1 MSILCVLGLIFPQSA
16 YIPLVIDMKKKF
28 PLLLCL
34 ACAVCLLLFPKE
46 AASGVR
52 EGLRL
57 SGTAV
62 IPALFP
68 FMVLTRF
75 LFSTVR
81 FSCPTW
87 LSKVMQRFF
96 GVDGTIFPALLCSLL
111 GGYPVGVSVL
121 TEYYRA
127 GRLTRQEAEQA
138 LLFCNNSGPGFFIAV
153 VGAIVLQDAKSGLLL
168 YAIHVCT
175 ALLCGRLFARKDMP
189 KIRVKKVS
197 EALLPPS
204 QAFLN
209 AVCGTCQVLLQVS
222 GLICVF
228 SVAFAL
234 LKNVLLPRFPLI
246 EPYIPMIS
254 GLLELTGGIMS
265 LSGSANAFILAAFF
279 TSWGGLC
286 VHLQAM
292 SLWQPL
298 GLHPKGYFFSKLL
311 HGLMAALFAA
321 AFTQRTAALFTASIL
336 TVVFCGLFPIISRK
350 IGVEK
355 SGAMLYNQS
364 KR

>member
-1 MSILCVLGLIFPQSA
+1 MSILCVLGLIFPRGA

-28 PLLLCL
+28 PLILCL

-75 LFSTVR
+75 LFSTVK
-81 FSCPTW
+81 FSCPNW
-87 LSKVMQRFF
+87 LSSAMGRIF
-96 GVDGTIFPALLCSLL
+96 GVGGMVFPALLCSFL

-121 TEYYRA
+121 TEDYRS

-138 LLFCNNSGPGFFIAV
+138 LLFCNNSGPGFFVAV
-153 VGAIVLQDAKSGLLL
+153 VGAVVLQDATKGLLL
-168 YAIHVCT
+168 YAIHVCA
-175 ALLCGRLFARKDMP
+175 ALLCGRLFARSNTP
-189 KIRVKKVS
+189 PVRVRKVP

-204 QAFLN
+204 QAFLS
-209 AVCGTCQVLLQVS
+209 AVTGTCQVLLQVS

-228 SVAFAL
+228 SVAAAL

-246 EPYIPMIS
+246 EPYVPLLS
-254 GLLELTGGIMS
+254 GLLELTNGVMS
-265 LSGSANAFILAAFF
+265 LPASGSGFVLAAFF

-298 GLHPKGYFFSKLL
+298 GFHPKGYFFSKLL
-311 HGLMAALFAA
+311 HGLFSALFAA
-321 AFTQRTAALFTASIL
+321 ALSQRTAALFAASAL
-336 TVVFCGLFPIISRK
+336 TIVFCGVFPLISRK
-350 IGVEK
+350 ISVEK
-355 SGAMLYNQS
+355 FGAMLYNQS

>member
-1 MSILCVLGLIFPQSA
+1 M
-16 YIPLVIDMKKKF
+16 VIDMKKKF
-28 PLLLCL
+28 PLILSL
-34 ACAVCLLLFPKE
+34 ACAVCLLLFPQE
-46 AASGVR
+46 AALGVR

-96 GVDGTIFPALLCSLL
+96 GVDGTIFPALLCSFL

-121 TEYYRA
+121 TEDYRA
-127 GRLTRQEAEQA
+127 GRLTQQETEQA
-138 LLFCNNSGPGFFIAV
+138 LLFCNNSGPGFFVAV
-153 VGAIVLQDAKSGLLL
+153 VGAVVLQDVTEGLLL
-168 YAIHVCT
+168 YAIHVCA
-175 ALLCGRLFARKDMP
+175 ALLCGRLFARKGAP
-189 KIRVKKVS
+189 IIRVKKVP

-209 AVCGTCQVLLQVS
+209 AVTGTCQVLLQVS

-228 SVAFAL
+228 SVAAAL
-234 LKNVLLPRFPLI
+234 LKNVVLPCFPLI
-246 EPYIPMIS
+246 EPYIPLIS
-254 GLLELTGGIMS
+254 GLLELSNGVMS
-265 LSGSANAFILAAFF
+265 LSLSSNAFILAAFF
-279 TSWGGLC
+279 TGWGGLC

-311 HGLMAALFAA
+311 HGLLAALFAA
-321 AFTQRTAALFTASIL
+321 ALIHRTAALFAASVL
-336 TVVFCGLFPIISRK
+336 TIAFCGLFPLISRK

>member
-1 MSILCVLGLIFPQSA
+1 MSILCVLGLIFPLGA

-28 PLLLCL
+28 PLILCL
-34 ACAVCLLLFPKE
+34 ACASCLLLFPKE

-75 LFSTVR
+75 LFSTVK
-81 FSCPTW
+81 FSCPNW
-87 LSKVMQRFF
+87 LSRAMGRIL
-96 GVDGTIFPALLCSLL
+96 GVGGSVFPALLCSFL

-121 TEYYRA
+121 TEDYRA
-127 GRLTRQEAEQA
+127 GRLTRQESEQA
-138 LLFCNNSGPGFFIAV
+138 LLFCNNSGPGFFVAV
-153 VGAIVLQDAKSGLLL
+153 LGTVVLQDVTEGLLL
-168 YAIHVCT
+168 YAIHVCA
-175 ALLCGRLFARKDMP
+175 ALLCGRLFARKGAP
-189 KIRVKKVS
+189 IIRVKKVP

-209 AVCGTCQVLLQVS
+209 AVTGTCQVLLQVS

-228 SVAFAL
+228 SVAAAL
-234 LKNVLLPRFPLI
+234 LKNVVLPRFPLF
-246 EPYIPMIS
+246 EPYIPLIS
-254 GLLELTGGIMS
+254 GLLELSNGVMS
-265 LSGSANAFILAAFF
+265 LPASGSSFVLSAFF

-321 AFTQRTAALFTASIL
+321 AFTQRNAALFAASALTAA
-336 TVVFCGLFPIISRK
+336 FCGLFPLISGK

>member
-1 MSILCVLGLIFPQSA
+1 MSILCVLGLIFPLGA

-28 PLLLCL
+28 PLLLSL
-34 ACAVCLLLFPKE
+34 ACAVCLLLFPKG

-57 SGTAV
+57 SGTVV

-96 GVDGTIFPALLCSLL
+96 GVDGTIFPALLCSFL

-121 TEYYRA
+121 TEDYRA
-127 GRLTRQEAEQA
+127 GRLTQQETEQA
-138 LLFCNNSGPGFFIAV
+138 LLFCNNSGPGFFVAV
-153 VGAIVLQDAKSGLLL
+153 VGAVVLQDVTEGLLL
-168 YAIHVCT
+168 YAIHVCA
-175 ALLCGRLFARKDMP
+175 ALLCGRLFARKGAP
-189 KIRVKKVS
+189 IIRVKKVP

-209 AVCGTCQVLLQVS
+209 AVTGTCQVLLQVS

-228 SVAFAL
+228 SVAAAL
-234 LKNVLLPRFPLI
+234 LKNVLLPCFPLI
-246 EPYIPMIS
+246 EPYIPLIS
-254 GLLELTGGIMS
+254 GLLELSNGVMS
-265 LSGSANAFILAAFF
+265 LPASGSSFVLAAFF

-311 HGLMAALFAA
+311 HGLIAALFAA
-321 AFTQRTAALFTASIL
+321 ALIHRTATLFAASVL
-336 TVVFCGLFPIISRK
+336 TIAFCGLFPLISRK

>member
-1 MSILCVLGLIFPQSA
+1 MSILCVLGLIFPRGA

-28 PLLLCL
+28 PLLLSL
-34 ACAVCLLLFPKE
+34 VCASCLLLFPKE

-75 LFSTVR
+75 LFSTVK
-81 FSCPTW
+81 FSCPNW
-87 LSKVMQRFF
+87 LSSAMGRVF
-96 GVDGTIFPALLCSLL
+96 GVGGTVFPALLCSFL

-121 TEYYRA
+121 TEDYRA
-127 GRLTRQEAEQA
+127 GRLTRQETEQA
-138 LLFCNNSGPGFFIAV
+138 LLFCNNSGPGFFVAV
-153 VGAIVLQDAKSGLLL
+153 VGAVVLQDVTEGLLL
-168 YAIHVCT
+168 YAIHVCA
-175 ALLCGRLFARKDMP
+175 ALLCGRLFARKGAP
-189 KIRVKKVS
+189 IIRVKKVP

-209 AVCGTCQVLLQVS
+209 AVTGTCQVLLQVS

-228 SVAFAL
+228 SVAAAL
-234 LKNVLLPRFPLI
+234 LKNVLLPCFPLI
-246 EPYIPMIS
+246 EPYIPLIS
-254 GLLELTGGIMS
+254 GLLELSNGVMS
-265 LSGSANAFILAAFF
+265 LPASGSSFVLAAFF

-298 GLHPKGYFFSKLL
+298 GLHPKGYYFSKLL
-311 HGLMAALFAA
+311 HGLISALFAA
-321 AFTQRTAALFTASIL
+321 AFFKQTVPLFTASIL

>member
-1 MSILCVLGLIFPQSA
+1 
-16 YIPLVIDMKKKF
+16 MKKKF
-28 PLLLCL
+28 PLLLSL
-34 ACAVCLLLFPKE
+34 VCASCLLLFPKE

-75 LFSTVR
+75 LFSTVK
-81 FSCPTW
+81 FSCPHW
-87 LSKVMQRFF
+87 LSSAMGRVF
-96 GVDGTIFPALLCSLL
+96 GVGGTVFPALLCSFL

-121 TEYYRA
+121 TEDYRA
-127 GRLTRQEAEQA
+127 GRLSRQEAEQA
-138 LLFCNNSGPGFFIAV
+138 LLFCNNSGPGFFVAV
-153 VGAIVLQDAKSGLLL
+153 VGAVVLQDVTKGLLL
-168 YAIHVCT
+168 YMVHVCA
-175 ALLCGRLFARKDMP
+175 ALLCGRLFARKGAP
-189 KIRVKKVS
+189 IIRVKKVP

-209 AVCGTCQVLLQVS
+209 AVTGTCQVLLQVS

-228 SVAFAL
+228 SVAAAL
-234 LKNVLLPRFPLI
+234 LKNVLLPCFPLI
-246 EPYIPMIS
+246 EPYIPLIS
-254 GLLELTGGIMS
+254 GLLELSNGVMS
-265 LSGSANAFILAAFF
+265 LPASGSSFVLAAFF

-298 GLHPKGYFFSKLL
+298 GLHPKGYYFSKLL
-311 HGLMAALFAA
+311 HGLISALFAA
-321 AFTQRTAALFTASIL
+321 AFFKQTVPLFTASIL

>member
-1 MSILCVLGLIFPQSA
+1 
-16 YIPLVIDMKKKF
+16 MKKKF
-28 PLLLCL
+28 PLILSL
-34 ACAVCLLLFPKE
+34 ACAVCLLLFPRE

-81 FSCPTW
+81 FSCPNW
-87 LSKVMQRFF
+87 LSSAMGRIF
-96 GVDGTIFPALLCSLL
+96 GVGGSVFPALLCSFL

-121 TEYYRA
+121 TEDYRA
-127 GRLTRQEAEQA
+127 GRLTRREAEQA
-138 LLFCNNSGPGFFIAV
+138 LLFCNNSGPGFFAAV
-153 VGAIVLQDAKSGLLL
+153 VGAVVLRDVTKGLLL
-168 YAIHVCT
+168 YAIHVCA
-175 ALLCGRLFARKDMP
+175 ALMCGRLFARFSSP
-189 KIRVKKVS
+189 PVRVQRVP

-209 AVCGTCQVLLQVS
+209 AVTGTCQVLLQVS

-228 SVAFAL
+228 SAAAAL

-246 EPYIPMIS
+246 GPYIPLLS
-254 GLLELTGGIMS
+254 GLLELSNGVMS
-265 LSGSANAFILAAFF
+265 LSESTNAFVLAAFF

-298 GLHPKGYFFSKLL
+298 GLHPRGYFFSKLL
-311 HGLMAALFAA
+311 HGLIAALFAA
-321 AFTQRTAALFTASIL
+321 ALTQRTATLFAASTL
-336 TVVFCGLFPIISRK
+336 TIAFCGLFPLIFGK

-355 SGAMLYNQS
+355 PGAMLYNQS

>member
-1 MSILCVLGLIFPQSA
+1 MSILCVLGLIFPQGA

-28 PLLLCL
+28 PLILCL

-68 FMVLTRF
+68 FMMLTRF
-75 LFSTVR
+75 LFSTVK
-81 FSCPTW
+81 FSCPNW
-87 LSKVMQRFF
+87 LSSAMGRFF
-96 GVDGTIFPALLCSLL
+96 GVGGMVFPALLCSFL

-121 TEYYRA
+121 TEDYRA

-138 LLFCNNSGPGFFIAV
+138 LLFCNNSGPGFFVAV
-153 VGAIVLQDAKSGLLL
+153 VGAVVLQDATKGLLL
-168 YAIHVCT
+168 YAIHVCA
-175 ALLCGRLFARKDMP
+175 ALLCGRLFARSNTP
-189 KIRVKKVS
+189 PVRVRRIPEV
-197 EALLPPS
+197 LLPPS
-204 QAFLN
+204 QAFLS
-209 AVCGTCQVLLQVS
+209 AVTGTCQILLQVS

-228 SVAFAL
+228 SVISTL
-234 LKNVLLPRFPLI
+234 LSKVFLPHFPLA
-246 EPYIPMIS
+246 EPFFPLLS
-254 GLLELTGGIMS
+254 GLLELTGGVMS
-265 LSGSANAFILAAFF
+265 LSESTNAFVLAAFF

-292 SLWQPL
+292 SLWQPM
-298 GLHPKGYFFSKLL
+298 GLHPRGYFFSKLL
-311 HGLMAALFAA
+311 HGLIAALFAA
-321 AFTQRTAALFTASIL
+321 ALIQRTAALFAASVL
-336 TVVFCGLFPIISRK
+336 TIAFCGLFPLISRK

>member
-1 MSILCVLGLIFPQSA
+1 MSILCVLGLIFPLGA

-28 PLLLCL
+28 PLLLSL
-34 ACAVCLLLFPKE
+34 VCASCLLLFPKE

-75 LFSTVR
+75 LFSTVK
-81 FSCPTW
+81 FSCPNW
-87 LSKVMQRFF
+87 LSRAMGRVF
-96 GVDGTIFPALLCSLL
+96 GVGGTVFPALLCSFL

-121 TEYYRA
+121 TEDYRA
-127 GRLTRQEAEQA
+127 GRLTRQETEQA
-138 LLFCNNSGPGFFIAV
+138 LLFCNNSGPGFFVAV
-153 VGAIVLQDAKSGLLL
+153 VGAVVLQDVTKGLLL
-168 YAIHVCT
+168 YMVHVCA
-175 ALLCGRLFARKDMP
+175 ALLCGRLFARKGVP
-189 KIRVKKVS
+189 IIRVKKVP

-209 AVCGTCQVLLQVS
+209 AVTGTCQVLLQVS

-228 SVAFAL
+228 SVAAAL
-234 LKNVLLPRFPLI
+234 LKNVVLPRFPLI
-246 EPYIPMIS
+246 KPYIPLIS
-254 GLLELTGGIMS
+254 GLLELSNGVMS
-265 LSGSANAFILAAFF
+265 LPASGSAFALAAFF

-311 HGLMAALFAA
+311 HGLIAAQFAAALTQRTTTLFAA
-321 AFTQRTAALFTASIL
+321 SALTAA
-336 TVVFCGLFPIISRK
+336 FCGLFPFISRK
-350 IGVEK
+350 KGVEK

>member
-1 MSILCVLGLIFPQSA
+1 
-16 YIPLVIDMKKKF
+16 MKKKF
-28 PLLLCL
+28 PLLLSL
-34 ACAVCLLLFPKE
+34 ACAVCLLLFPKG

-57 SGTAV
+57 SGTVV

-75 LFSTVR
+75 LFSTVK
-81 FSCPTW
+81 FSCPNW
-87 LSKVMQRFF
+87 LSSAMGRIF
-96 GVDGTIFPALLCSLL
+96 GVGGTVFPALLCSFL

-121 TEYYRA
+121 TEDYRA

-138 LLFCNNSGPGFFIAV
+138 LLFCNNSGPGFFVAV
-153 VGAIVLQDAKSGLLL
+153 VGAVVLQDVTEGLLL
-168 YAIHVCT
+168 YAIHVCA
-175 ALLCGRLFARKDMP
+175 ALLCGRLFARKGAP
-189 KIRVKKVS
+189 IIRVKKVP

-209 AVCGTCQVLLQVS
+209 AVTGTCQVLLQVS

-228 SVAFAL
+228 SVAAAL
-234 LKNVLLPRFPLI
+234 LKNVLLPCFPLI
-246 EPYIPMIS
+246 EPYIPLIS
-254 GLLELTGGIMS
+254 GLLELSNGVMS
-265 LSGSANAFILAAFF
+265 LPASGSSFVLAAFF

-321 AFTQRTAALFTASIL
+321 AFTQRTAALFAASALTAA
-336 TVVFCGLFPIISRK
+336 FCGLFPLISGK

>member
-1 MSILCVLGLIFPQSA
+1 MSILCVLGLIFPRGA

-28 PLLLCL
+28 PLLLSL

-75 LFSTVR
+75 LFSTIK
-81 FSCPTW
+81 FSCPNR
-87 LSKVMQRFF
+87 LSSAMGRVF
-96 GVDGTIFPALLCSLL
+96 GVGGSVFPALLCSFL

-121 TEYYRA
+121 TEDYRA

-138 LLFCNNSGPGFFIAV
+138 LLFCNNSGPGFFVAV
-153 VGAIVLQDAKSGLLL
+153 VGAVVLQDVTEGLLL
-168 YAIHVCT
+168 YAIHVCA
-175 ALLCGRLFARKDMP
+175 ALLCGRLFARKGAP
-189 KIRVKKVS
+189 IIRVKKVP

-209 AVCGTCQVLLQVS
+209 AVTGTCQVLLQVS

-228 SVAFAL
+228 SVAAAL
-234 LKNVLLPRFPLI
+234 LKNVLLPCFPLI
-246 EPYIPMIS
+246 EPYIPLIS
-254 GLLELTGGIMS
+254 GLLELSNGVMS
-265 LSGSANAFILAAFF
+265 LPASGSAFVLAALF

-311 HGLMAALFAA
+311 HGLIAALFAA

>member
-1 MSILCVLGLIFPQSA
+1 MSILCVLGLIFPRGA

-28 PLLLCL
+28 PLILCL
-34 ACAVCLLLFPKE
+34 ACAVCLLLFPKA

-52 EGLRL
+52 EGLQL

-75 LFSTVR
+75 LFSTIK
-81 FSCPTW
+81 FSCPNR
-87 LSKVMQRFF
+87 LSRAMGRVF
-96 GVDGTIFPALLCSLL
+96 GVGGSVFPALLCSFL
-111 GGYPVGVSVL
+111 GGYPVGASVL
-121 TEYYRA
+121 TEDYRS

-138 LLFCNNSGPGFFIAV
+138 LLFCNNSGPGFFVAV
-153 VGAIVLQDAKSGLLL
+153 VGAVVLQDATKGLLL
-168 YAIHVCT
+168 YVIHVCA
-175 ALLCGRLFARKDMP
+175 ALLCGRLFARSNTP
-189 KIRVKKVS
+189 PVRVRRVP

-204 QAFLN
+204 QAFLS
-209 AVCGTCQVLLQVS
+209 AVTGTCQVLLQVS

-228 SVAFAL
+228 SVAAAL

-246 EPYIPMIS
+246 GPYIPLIS
-254 GLLELTGGIMS
+254 GLLELSNGVMS
-265 LSGSANAFILAAFF
+265 LPASGSGFVLVAFF

-311 HGLMAALFAA
+311 HGLFSALFAA
-321 AFTQRTAALFTASIL
+321 ALSQRTAALFAASAL
-336 TVVFCGLFPIISRK
+336 TIVFCGVFPLISRK

>member
-1 MSILCVLGLIFPQSA
+1 MSILCVLGLIFPLGA

-28 PLLLCL
+28 PLLLSL
-34 ACAVCLLLFPKE
+34 VCASCLLLFPKE

-75 LFSTVR
+75 LFSTVK
-81 FSCPTW
+81 FSCPNW
-87 LSKVMQRFF
+87 LSRAMGRVF
-96 GVDGTIFPALLCSLL
+96 GVGGTVFPALLCSFL

-121 TEYYRA
+121 TEDYRA

-138 LLFCNNSGPGFFIAV
+138 LLFCNNSGPGFFVAV
-153 VGAIVLQDAKSGLLL
+153 VGAVVLQDVTKGLLL
-168 YAIHVCT
+168 YMVHVCA
-175 ALLCGRLFARKDMP
+175 ALLCGRLFARKGVP
-189 KIRVKKVS
+189 IIRVKKVP

-209 AVCGTCQVLLQVS
+209 AVTGTCQVLLQVS

-228 SVAFAL
+228 SVAAAL

-246 EPYIPMIS
+246 KPYIPLLS
-254 GLLELTGGIMS
+254 GLLELSNGVMS
-265 LSGSANAFILAAFF
+265 LSLSSNAFILAAFF
-279 TSWGGLC
+279 TGWGGLC

-311 HGLMAALFAA
+311 HGLLAALFAA
-321 AFTQRTAALFTASIL
+321 ALIHRTAALFAASVL
-336 TVVFCGLFPIISRK
+336 TIAFCGLFPLISRK

>member
-1 MSILCVLGLIFPQSA
+1 MSILCVLGLIFPLGA

-34 ACAVCLLLFPKE
+34 ACASCLLLFPKE

-81 FSCPTW
+81 FSCPSW
-87 LSKVMQRFF
+87 LSRAMERIF
-96 GVDGTIFPALLCSLL
+96 GVGGTIFPALLCSFL

-121 TEYYRA
+121 TEDYRA
-127 GRLTRQEAEQA
+127 GRLTRQETEQA
-138 LLFCNNSGPGFFIAV
+138 LLFCNNSGPGFFVAV
-153 VGAIVLQDAKSGLLL
+153 VGAVVLQDVTEGLLL
-168 YAIHVCT
+168 YAIHVCA
-175 ALLCGRLFARKDMP
+175 ALLCGRLFARKGAP
-189 KIRVKKVS
+189 IIRVKKVP

-209 AVCGTCQVLLQVS
+209 AVTGTCQVLLQVS

-228 SVAFAL
+228 SVAAAL
-234 LKNVLLPRFPLI
+234 LKNVLLPCFPLI
-246 EPYIPMIS
+246 EPYIPLIS
-254 GLLELTGGIMS
+254 GLLELSNGVMS
-265 LSGSANAFILAAFF
+265 LPASGSSFVLAAFF

-311 HGLMAALFAA
+311 HGLISALFAA
-321 AFTQRTAALFTASIL
+321 AFFKQAVPLFTASIL

-355 SGAMLYNQS
+355 SGTMLYNQS

>member
-1 MSILCVLGLIFPQSA
+1 MSILCVLGLIFPLGA

-28 PLLLCL
+28 PLVLSL
-34 ACAVCLLLFPKE
+34 ACAVCLLLFPKG

-75 LFSTVR
+75 LFSTVK
-81 FSCPTW
+81 FSCPNW
-87 LSKVMQRFF
+87 LSSAMGRVF
-96 GVDGTIFPALLCSLL
+96 GVGGTVFPALLCSFL

-121 TEYYRA
+121 TEDYRA
-127 GRLTRQEAEQA
+127 GRLTQQETEQA
-138 LLFCNNSGPGFFIAV
+138 LLFCNNSGPGFFVAV
-153 VGAIVLQDAKSGLLL
+153 VGAVVLQDVTEGLLL
-168 YAIHVCT
+168 YAIHVCA
-175 ALLCGRLFARKDMP
+175 ALLCGRLFARKGAP
-189 KIRVKKVS
+189 IIRVKKVP

-209 AVCGTCQVLLQVS
+209 AVTGTCQVLLQVS

-228 SVAFAL
+228 SVAAAL
-234 LKNVLLPRFPLI
+234 LKNVLLPCFPLI
-246 EPYIPMIS
+246 EPYIPLIS
-254 GLLELTGGIMS
+254 GLLELSNGVMS
-265 LSGSANAFILAAFF
+265 LPASGSSFVLAAFF

-321 AFTQRTAALFTASIL
+321 AFTQRTAALFAASALTAA
-336 TVVFCGLFPIISRK
+336 FCGLFPLISGK

>member
-1 MSILCVLGLIFPQSA
+1 MSILCVLGLIFPRGA

-28 PLLLCL
+28 PLISSL

-81 FSCPTW
+81 FSCPNR
-87 LSKVMQRFF
+87 LSSAMGRVF
-96 GVDGTIFPALLCSLL
+96 GVGGSVFPALLCSFM

-121 TEYYRA
+121 TEDYRA

-138 LLFCNNSGPGFFIAV
+138 LLFCNNSGPGFFVAV
-153 VGAIVLQDAKSGLLL
+153 VGAVVLQDVTKGLLL
-168 YAIHVCT
+168 YLIHIWS
-175 ALLCGRLFARKDMP
+175 ALLCGRLFARTGTTS
-189 KIRVKKVS
+189 IRVRRVQ

-204 QAFLN
+204 QAFLS
-209 AVCGTCQVLLQVS
+209 AVTGTCQVLLQIS

-228 SVAFAL
+228 SVAAAL

-246 EPYIPMIS
+246 EPYIPLLS
-254 GLLELTGGIMS
+254 GLLELSNGVMS
-265 LSGSANAFILAAFF
+265 LSLSSNAFILAAFF
-279 TSWGGLC
+279 TGWGGLC

-311 HGLMAALFAA
+311 HGLIAALFAA
-321 AFTQRTAALFTASIL
+321 ALTQRSAALFAASALTAA
-336 TVVFCGLFPIISRK
+336 FCGLFPLISRK

>member
-1 MSILCVLGLIFPQSA
+1 M
-16 YIPLVIDMKKKF
+16 VIDMKKKF
-28 PLLLCL
+28 PLLLSL

-81 FSCPTW
+81 FSCPNW
-87 LSKVMQRFF
+87 LSRAMGRIF
-96 GVDGTIFPALLCSLL
+96 GVGGAVFPALLCSFL

-121 TEYYRA
+121 TEDYRA
-127 GRLTRQEAEQA
+127 GRLTQQETEQA
-138 LLFCNNSGPGFFIAV
+138 LLFCNNSGPGFFVAV
-153 VGAIVLQDAKSGLLL
+153 VGAVVLQDVTKGLLL
-168 YAIHVCT
+168 YMVHVCA
-175 ALLCGRLFARKDMP
+175 ALLCGRLFARKGVP
-189 KIRVKKVS
+189 IIRVKKVP

-209 AVCGTCQVLLQVS
+209 AVTGTCQVLLQVS

-228 SVAFAL
+228 SVAAAL
-234 LKNVLLPRFPLI
+234 LKNVLLPCFPLI
-246 EPYIPMIS
+246 EPYIPLIS
-254 GLLELTGGIMS
+254 GLLELSNGVMS
-265 LSGSANAFILAAFF
+265 LPASGSAFVLAAFF

-311 HGLMAALFAA
+311 HGLIAALFAA
-321 AFTQRTAALFTASIL
+321 ALTKQTNALFAASAWAAA
-336 TVVFCGLFPIISRK
+336 FCGLFPFISRK

>member
-1 MSILCVLGLIFPQSA
+1 MSILCVLGLIFPLGA

-34 ACAVCLLLFPKE
+34 ACASCLLLFPKE

-81 FSCPTW
+81 FSCPNW
-87 LSKVMQRFF
+87 LSRAMGRIL
-96 GVDGTIFPALLCSLL
+96 GVGGAVFPALLCSFL

-121 TEYYRA
+121 TEDYRA
-127 GRLTRQEAEQA
+127 GRLTRQETEQA
-138 LLFCNNSGPGFFIAV
+138 LLFCNNSGPGFFVAV
-153 VGAIVLQDAKSGLLL
+153 VGTVVLQDVTEGLLL
-168 YAIHVCT
+168 YVIHVCA
-175 ALLCGRLFARKDMP
+175 ALLCGRLFARKGAP
-189 KIRVKKVS
+189 IIRVKKVP

-209 AVCGTCQVLLQVS
+209 AVTGTCQVLLQVS

-228 SVAFAL
+228 SVAATL
-234 LKNVLLPRFPLI
+234 LKNVLLPCFPLI
-246 EPYIPMIS
+246 EPYIPLIS
-254 GLLELTGGIMS
+254 GLLELSNGVMS
-265 LSGSANAFILAAFF
+265 LPASGSSFVLAAFF

-321 AFTQRTAALFTASIL
+321 AFTQRTAALFAASTLTAA
-336 TVVFCGLFPIISRK
+336 FCGLFPFISGK

-355 SGAMLYNQS
+355 SGTMLYNQS

>member
-1 MSILCVLGLIFPQSA
+1 
-16 YIPLVIDMKKKF
+16 MKKKF
-28 PLLLCL
+28 PLLLSL
-34 ACAVCLLLFPKE
+34 TCASCLLLFPKE

-75 LFSTVR
+75 LFSTVK
-81 FSCPTW
+81 FSCPNW
-87 LSKVMQRFF
+87 LSRAMGRVF
-96 GVDGTIFPALLCSLL
+96 GVGGTVFPALLCSFL

-121 TEYYRA
+121 TEDYRA
-127 GRLTRQEAEQA
+127 GRLTRQETEQA
-138 LLFCNNSGPGFFIAV
+138 LLFCNNSGPGFFVAV
-153 VGAIVLQDAKSGLLL
+153 VGAVVLQDVTEGLLL
-168 YAIHVCT
+168 YAIHVCA
-175 ALLCGRLFARKDMP
+175 ALLCGRLFARKGAP
-189 KIRVKKVS
+189 IIRVKKVP

-209 AVCGTCQVLLQVS
+209 AVTGTCQVLLQVS

-228 SVAFAL
+228 SVAAAL
-234 LKNVLLPRFPLI
+234 LKNVLLPCFPLI
-246 EPYIPMIS
+246 EPYIPLIS
-254 GLLELTGGIMS
+254 GLLELSNGVMS
-265 LSGSANAFILAAFF
+265 LPASGSSFVLAAFF

-298 GLHPKGYFFSKLL
+298 GLHPKGYYFSKLL
-311 HGLMAALFAA
+311 HGLISALFAA
-321 AFTQRTAALFTASIL
+321 AFFKQTVPLFTASIL

>member
-1 MSILCVLGLIFPQSA
+1 MSILGVLGLIFPLGA

-28 PLLLCL
+28 PLLLSL
-34 ACAVCLLLFPKE
+34 VCASCLLLFPKE

-75 LFSTVR
+75 LFSTVK
-81 FSCPTW
+81 FSCPNW
-87 LSKVMQRFF
+87 LSRAMGRVF
-96 GVDGTIFPALLCSLL
+96 GVGGTVFPALLCSFL

-121 TEYYRA
+121 TEDYRA

-138 LLFCNNSGPGFFIAV
+138 LLFCNNSGPGFFVAV
-153 VGAIVLQDAKSGLLL
+153 VGAVVLQDVTKGLLL
-168 YAIHVCT
+168 YMVHVCA
-175 ALLCGRLFARKDMP
+175 ALLCGRLFARKGAP
-189 KIRVKKVS
+189 IIRVKKVP

-209 AVCGTCQVLLQVS
+209 AVTGTCQVLLQVS

-228 SVAFAL
+228 SVAAAL

-246 EPYIPMIS
+246 KPYIPLLS
-254 GLLELTGGIMS
+254 GLLELSNGVMS
-265 LSGSANAFILAAFF
+265 LSLSSNAFILAAFF
-279 TSWGGLC
+279 TGWGGLC

-311 HGLMAALFAA
+311 HGLISALFAAALMERTAALFAA
-321 AFTQRTAALFTASIL
+321 SALTAA
-336 TVVFCGLFPIISRK
+336 FCGLFPFISRK